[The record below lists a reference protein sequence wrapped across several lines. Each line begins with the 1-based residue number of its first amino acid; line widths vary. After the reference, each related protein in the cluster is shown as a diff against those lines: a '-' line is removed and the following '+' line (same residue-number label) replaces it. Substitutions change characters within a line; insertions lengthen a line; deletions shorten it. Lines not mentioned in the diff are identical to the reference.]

1 LSEKDEIM
9 LKNNKMRPAS
19 QVLRST
25 LTTLFV
31 LTIGL
36 AATSVGARPPAAKI
50 FPTPQAAVEAVVA
63 AARAKDRNAMREIFG
78 PDVQNLLSGDEVAD
92 NKSFEEFA
100 THVAEATSLEK
111 QSEVKVTLLIGSD
124 EWPFPIPLIK
134 NGEGW
139 SFDTKAGTE
148 EILNR
153 RIGGNEIA
161 AQLISQT
168 YVMAQYEYFD
178 GEDQDSDQ
186 VSEYAQKLI
195 SSAGKKDGL
204 YWETVADDEPSPLGP
219 LMALARKEGYTRKAQ
234 GAAQSAAPFH
244 GYYFKI
250 LTRQGASAPGGAYN
264 YIINGNMIAGFALV
278 AYPAIWG
285 NSGVMTFV
293 VNQEGRVYEKN
304 LGARTAEIAGAMT
317 EYNPDST
324 WILARNE

>member
-1 LSEKDEIM
+1 MAI
-9 LKNNKMRPAS
+9 NNKMRLAS
-19 QVLRST
+19 QMLRLS
-25 LTTLFV
+25 LTTLFI
-31 LTIGL
+31 LTLGF
-36 AATSVGARPPAAKI
+36 AAVTSVCASTPAGKI
-50 FPTPQAAVEAVVA
+50 FPTAQAAVEAVVA

-92 NKSFEEFA
+92 NNSFEEFA

-111 QSEVKVTLLIGSD
+111 QSEVKVTLIVGTD

-153 RIGGNEIA
+153 RIGTNEIA
-161 AQLISQT
+161 VQLISQA
-168 YVMAQYEYFD
+168 YAVAQYEYFN
-178 GEDQDSDQ
+178 GEDQDHDQ

-195 SSAGKKDGL
+195 SSAGRKDGL

-219 LMALARKEGYTRKAQ
+219 LFALARKEGYTRKAE
-234 GAAQSAAPFH
+234 GTSQSAAPFH

-250 LTRQGASAPGGAYN
+250 LTRQGTSAPGGAYN

-278 AYPAIWG
+278 AYPATWA

-293 VNQEGRVYEKN
+293 INQEGRVYEKN
-304 LGARTAEIAGAMT
+304 LGARTAQIAGAMT

-324 WILARNE
+324 WALVRD